1 MVKRNENMDFE
12 EIEISGGFWKPETS
26 GDMVEGTIVSME
38 EGMFGLSVTLA
49 SPDGDE
55 YVLPAHR
62 NLQLK
67 LAQLSEG
74 DFVKIVFE
82 GEQENT
88 RPGHNNTRIYNVY
101 RGKRRPI

>member
-1 MVKRNENMDFE
+1 MDFE
-12 EIEISGGFWKPETS
+12 EIEINGGFWKPEIP
-26 GDMVEGTIVSME
+26 GDTVKGTIVSME
-38 EGMFGLSVTLA
+38 DGLFGLSVTLA

-55 YVLPAHR
+55 YVLPSHK

-82 GEQENT
+82 GEQKNT
-88 RPGHNNTRIYNVY
+88 HPGHNNTRIYNVF
-101 RGKRRPI
+101 RGKRRSI